1 MIKVAA
7 LMTVFVVIMIFL
19 ADIDLPDDNDS
30 SNDDDD

>member
-19 ADIDLPDDNDS
+19 ADIDLPDDYDS